1 MDRATAAHRI
11 LRLTARRWGWH
22 YIVCNITRDVFEQDL
37 IKLLKNKPATG
48 ARLLKKQ
55 KSNSADLAGI
65 ELIFSIV
72 AIMVLC
78 FGFVLETALITQ
90 GCFSYCSA

>member
-1 MDRATAAHRI
+1 MRSNQTVEEQTCHRSSAVKKTHTSQI
-11 LRLTARRWGWH
+11 LLILT
-22 YIVCNITRDVFEQDL
+22 
-37 IKLLKNKPATG
+37 
-48 ARLLKKQ
+48 
-55 KSNSADLAGI
+55 GI

-90 GCFSYCSA
+90 GCFSYCSACTAPFLFLAIPHQ